1 MIDCG
6 PAGKK
11 TQRDADAVSSL
22 ILLYFRVCMH
32 ENMSSKRTLQQRNE
46 KSRMH
51 GKKKLEGNRVESF
64 DDKGIEV
71 YKTLKRNHKDLIIC
85 SGKRLC
91 GHASNQQQCS
101 HMRHRQYRIQYAN
114 RQ

>member
-1 MIDCG
+1 MVECG
-6 PAGKK
+6 PAGKNHSVM
-11 TQRDADAVSSL
+11 QMLSAASSRC
-22 ILLYFRVCMH
+22 IVEYACM
-32 ENMSSKRTLQQRNE
+32 KRCHSGKTLQQRNE

-51 GKKKLEGNRVESF
+51 GKKKLEGNRVKSF